1 MVSELHENI
10 KLKKMYTYGSYLK
23 VKQPI
28 SQVYNDARD
37 TIFGTSTLNGKRIL
51 F

>member
-1 MVSELHENI
+1 MLSELNENI
-10 KLKKMYTYGSYLK
+10 KLKKLYTYGSYLK
-23 VKQPI
+23 VKQPT

-37 TIFGTSTLNGKRIL
+37 IIFGTSTLNGKRIL

>member
-1 MVSELHENI
+1 MVSELNENI
-10 KLKKMYTYGSYLK
+10 KLKKLYTYGSYLK
-23 VKQPI
+23 VKQPM

-37 TIFGTSTLNGKRIL
+37 IIFGTSTLNGKRIL